1 MKPRRIR
8 ESKVESYLV
17 KEVEK
22 RGGVAEK
29 FKSPGRRNVPDRIIS
44 WPETIFPRGEWA
56 PYPGWVEFVE
66 CKRPGEKPTPAQ
78 HRDHERRRAMGFRVT
93 VVDSIEAVDT
103 YLESN
108 IR

>member
-1 MKPRRIR
+1 MR
-8 ESKVESYLV
+8 ESRIESYLV

-29 FKSPGRRNVPDRIIS
+29 FKSPNRRNVPDRIIL
-44 WPETIFPRGEWA
+44 WPETTFENYN
-56 PYPGWVEFVE
+56 PYPAWAEFVE
-66 CKRPGEKPTPAQ
+66 CKRPGEKPTAGQ
-78 HRDHERRRAMGFRVT
+78 HRDHERRRAMGFRVI

>member
-1 MKPRRIR
+1 MKPYATRVR
-8 ESKVESYLV
+8 ESAIERYLV
-17 KEVEK
+17 REVER

-29 FKSPGRRNVPDRIIS
+29 FKSPNRRAVPDRLIL
-44 WPETIFPRGEWA
+44 WPEARFEKYK
-56 PYPGWVEFVE
+56 PYPAWAEFVE
-66 CKRPGEKPTPAQ
+66 CKAPGEKPTVLQ